1 MRIDIITLFPN
12 MFSGF
17 THESII
23 KRAIEN
29 GYVEI
34 NIVNL
39 RDYTLDKH
47 LKVDDTPYGGGNG
60 MVLAC
65 QPVFDCIKA
74 LRTDDSLVIM
84 MTPQGQVYNQQLAN
98 SLAKKSHLIL
108 LCGHYEGF
116 DERIRSI
123 VDMEISIGDFVMTG
137 GELAS
142 MVISDSIIRLLD
154 GVIANDSHEFDSHQN
169 WLLEHPHYT
178 KPREYEGMAVPDVLL
193 NGNHKEIEN
202 WRLKE
207 SLRRTLERRPD
218 LLEKREL
225 SANEIKILKE
235 IKEEK

>member
-29 GYVEI
+29 GYVEV

-47 LKVDDTPYGGGNG
+47 VKVDDTPYGGGNG

-74 LRTDDSLVIM
+74 LRSDDSLVIM
-84 MTPQGQVYNQQLAN
+84 MTPQGQVYNQQMAN
-98 SLAKKSHLIL
+98 SLAKKNHLIL

-123 VDMEISIGDFVMTG
+123 VDMEVSIGDFVMTG

>member
-84 MTPQGQVYNQQLAN
+84 MTPQGQVYNQQMAN

-178 KPREYEGMAVPDVLL
+178 KPREYEGMTVPLVLL